1 MIEDEFPD
9 FYHRADS
16 HSMKWQVRYLW
27 LERVQLLALLLAAG
41 LAALGGPPFPVVLL
55 FALALV
61 AQVYR
66 LASHADEKWW
76 NGRAGAESAKTASWL
91 FVVGG
96 EPFEVGNPQADVEL
110 ASRITEVAREVARLV
125 PVPAGDTHV
134 TAGMRSLRS
143 RPLSERVEV
152 YQRERIQ
159 GQRDWYAAKAEF
171 NERRSNAWSAAA
183 VAASALGLGFGIA
196 AAVYEWG
203 LDAIGFFSA
212 VGASLVAWMAVKQ
225 YQTLA
230 RSYAVASAELSAI
243 DVQIESRH
251 TWTDSEWAT
260 FVNAAED
267 AISREHTS
275 WRASRAV

>member
-1 MIEDEFPD
+1 MIEDEFSD
-9 FYHRADS
+9 FYRRADA
-16 HSMKWQVRYLW
+16 HSFRWQVRYLW
-27 LERVQLLALLLAAG
+27 SEKVQLLALLLAAG
-41 LAALGGPPFPVVLL
+41 TAALGAPPFPVVLL
-55 FALALV
+55 FGLALV
-61 AQVYR
+61 AQVFR

-96 EPFEVGNPQADVEL
+96 EPFDIGNLQADVEL
-110 ASRITEVAREVARLV
+110 ATRMADVAKEVAKLV

-134 TAGMRSLRS
+134 TAAMRSVRA
-143 RPLSERVEV
+143 RPLGERIQV
-152 YQRERIQ
+152 YHRERIR
-159 GQRDWYAAKAEF
+159 GQRDWYATKSEF
-171 NERRSNAWSAAA
+171 NAKRSTAWSSAAI
-183 VAASALGLGFGIA
+183 AASGLALGFGIA
-196 AAVYEWG
+196 AAVYEWS

-212 VGASLVAWMAVKQ
+212 VGASLVAWIAVKQ

-243 DVQIESRH
+243 DVQIESRQS
-251 TWTDSEWAT
+251 WTESEWSS

>member
-9 FYHRADS
+9 FYHRADA
-16 HSMKWQVRYLW
+16 HSMRWQIRYLW
-27 LERVQLLALLLAAG
+27 SEKVQLVALLLAAG
-41 LAALGGPPFPVVLL
+41 IAALGGPPFPVVLL
-55 FALALV
+55 FGVALV
-61 AQVYR
+61 AQVFR

-76 NGRAGAESAKTASWL
+76 NGRAGAESTKTASWL

-96 EPFEVGNPQADVEL
+96 EPFDAGNPQADVEL
-110 ASRITEVAREVARLV
+110 ASRISEVAKEVARLV
-125 PVPAGDTHV
+125 PVPARDAHV
-134 TAGMRSLRS
+134 TAGMRALRGQ
-143 RPLSERVEV
+143 PLGERIEV
-152 YQRERIQ
+152 YRRERIRS
-159 GQRDWYAAKAEF
+159 QRDWYATKSEF
-171 NERRSNAWSAAA
+171 NEKRSTAWSSAAI
-183 VAASALGLGFGIA
+183 AASGLALGFGIA
-196 AAVYEWG
+196 AAVYEWS

-212 VGASLVAWMAVKQ
+212 AGASFVAWIAVKQ

-243 DVQIESRH
+243 EVQIESQPN
-251 TWTDSEWAT
+251 WTESEWGT